1 MLLEVENLYAG
12 YGKIEALHGIS
23 FHVNKGEIV
32 TLIGANGAGKS
43 TTLKAVMRLTPP
55 ESPTVISGDIRFNG
69 ESILKTEP
77 HHVVARLK
85 MDLVPEGRHIFG
97 NLTVSENLKLATWTR
112 KDNNIQKDVD
122 KVFELFPRLKER
134 MHQRSDTLSGGE
146 QQMLAVGRALMT
158 NCSVLLLDEPSMG
171 LSPLL
176 MYDMFRTL
184 KQLNSDGLTVVVV
197 EQNARLALQVA
208 DRGYVLDTGGIVAE
222 GTAAEL
228 ADTPEIKAAGN
239 LQGLKVRVMQNTVA
253 LETWKAMGTN
263 AVPMSFAEVFT
274 ALETGALDGQE
285 NPLIHM
291 YANKMYEVQKYIT
304 LTNHV
309 YTPCALAV
317 SSKFWK
323 TLKAEDQEALRKAA
337 LEAMKFHRKNMT
349 AADIDVVVKLKEHGM
364 SVEPLS
370 PAELDKIRELVKPV
384 VAKFTPMVGEEF
396 VKEFYAEIEKA
407 RQGATRPGAG
417 E

>member
-176 MYDMFRTL
+176 MYDMFRTF
-184 KQLNSDGLTVVVV
+184 KQLNSEGLTVVVV

-208 DRGYVLDTGGIVAE
+208 DRGYVLDTGAIVAE

-228 ADTPEIKAAGN
+228 ADTPEIKAAY
-239 LQGLKVRVMQNTVA
+239 L
-253 LETWKAMGTN
+253 
-263 AVPMSFAEVFT
+263 
-274 ALETGALDGQE
+274 GA
-285 NPLIHM
+285 
-291 YANKMYEVQKYIT
+291 
-304 LTNHV
+304 
-309 YTPCALAV
+309 
-317 SSKFWK
+317 
-323 TLKAEDQEALRKAA
+323 
-337 LEAMKFHRKNMT
+337 
-349 AADIDVVVKLKEHGM
+349 
-364 SVEPLS
+364 
-370 PAELDKIRELVKPV
+370 
-384 VAKFTPMVGEEF
+384 
-396 VKEFYAEIEKA
+396 
-407 RQGATRPGAG
+407 
-417 E
+417 

>member
-184 KQLNSDGLTVVVV
+184 KQLNSEGLTVVVV

-208 DRGYVLDTGGIVAE
+208 DRGYVLDTGAIVAE

-228 ADTPEIKAAGN
+228 ADTPELKAAY
-239 LQGLKVRVMQNTVA
+239 L
-253 LETWKAMGTN
+253 
-263 AVPMSFAEVFT
+263 
-274 ALETGALDGQE
+274 GA
-285 NPLIHM
+285 
-291 YANKMYEVQKYIT
+291 
-304 LTNHV
+304 
-309 YTPCALAV
+309 
-317 SSKFWK
+317 
-323 TLKAEDQEALRKAA
+323 
-337 LEAMKFHRKNMT
+337 
-349 AADIDVVVKLKEHGM
+349 
-364 SVEPLS
+364 
-370 PAELDKIRELVKPV
+370 
-384 VAKFTPMVGEEF
+384 
-396 VKEFYAEIEKA
+396 
-407 RQGATRPGAG
+407 
-417 E
+417 